1 MLEAA
6 TLVAFLAALIYA
18 IGGALKGV
26 KEGENFNPA
35 LFVKTVILAIVV
47 NAAVFFLEVPITE
60 AEAFASSTVVVILL
74 DKLLNALFPPAPAT
88 AKTK

>member
-6 TLVAFLAALIYA
+6 TLLAFLAALIYA

-26 KEGENFNPA
+26 KEGETFNPA
-35 LFVKTVILAIVV
+35 QFVKTVILAIVV
-47 NAAVFFLEVPITE
+47 NAAVYFLGVPITE

-74 DKLLNALFPPAPAT
+74 DKLLNTVFPTPATT